1 METNTIRKLKQT
13 IYKHQ
18 FSLEQDRALSAFSEV
33 SLKLAEQLLKENSD
47 VISPSAFTTWWQA
60 NYRLYANQQMMITNL
75 NFKGSGPDQR
85 RSEEGEYIEI
95 TNQGPAILDLEGWS
109 IEAGP
114 NQKMTFKAN
123 TLIASGQTIRIY
135 TFDIGEFSFN
145 SHHAIWNNRGDK
157 AKLFDENA
165 NLICQWW
172 YGREAE
178 QDVYISHIAFDGND
192 RYSEGDE
199 YVEITNLS
207 PAWVDIS
214 SWVLGG
220 GHADDFVFSEGSQI
234 APFGS
239 IRVYTNKLDA
249 KTGGYSW
256 DSKRAIW
263 NNHAGHAYL
272 NGLGQGTVSDY
283 SYGK

>member
-1 METNTIRKLKQT
+1 MESNTINKLKQS

-33 SLKLAEQLLKENSD
+33 SLKLAEQLLKDNAD
-47 VISPSAFTTWWQA
+47 GINPSAFAAWWQA
-60 NYRLYANQQMMITNL
+60 NYRLYANQQMMITGL
-75 NFKGSGPDQR
+75 NFKGTSSNGSHP
-85 RSEEGEYIEI
+85 EEDEYIEI
-95 TNQGPAILDLEGWS
+95 TNQGPAILDLGGWS

-114 NQKMTFKAN
+114 NQTMTFKEK
-123 TLIASGQTIRIY
+123 TMIASGQSIRVY
-135 TFDIGEFSFN
+135 TFDKGAFSFK
-145 SHHAIWNNRGDK
+145 SHQAIWNNRGDK
-157 AKLFDENA
+157 AKLYDQDA
-165 NLICQWW
+165 TLISQWW

-178 QDVYISHIAFDGND
+178 KDVYISHIAFDGND

-220 GHADDFVFSEGSQI
+220 GHADDFVFSEGSHI

-249 KTGGYSW
+249 RTGGYSW

-272 NGLGQGTVSDY
+272 NGLGQRTVSDY
-283 SYGK
+283 HYGK